1 MHFRKSHV
9 LTAIV
14 LSCLAGGALAQGTAG
29 GYTAAEGG
37 GEASPLEA
45 RLSGKVLVGT
55 YTRDGSP
62 YVLEFR
68 SDKTL
73 VDNRGGEGRWWID
86 DKGDYCREW
95 ASGPLAGNSGC
106 YEILVHGARVA
117 IYADDAKVIDGELT
131 E

>member
-1 MHFRKSHV
+1 MYFRKRCIV
-9 LTAIV
+9 TAVI
-14 LSCLAGGALAQGTAG
+14 LSCLAGGVLAQGSAG
-29 GYTAAEGG
+29 GYTAAEPA

-45 RLSGKVLVGT
+45 RLSGKVLMGT
-55 YTRDGSP
+55 YIRDGSP

-73 VDNRGGEGRWWID
+73 VDNRGGAGRWWID

-95 ASGPLAGNSGC
+95 TSGPLAGNSGC

-117 IYADDAKVIDGELT
+117 IYADDTKVIDGELT